1 MAKNMTEGKPLK
13 LILAFMF
20 PVLCG
25 NLFQNFYKETYICN
39 YRVVAIYILLV
50 YDSKYAI

>member
-20 PVLCG
+20 R
-25 NLFQNFYKETYICN
+25 FYAE
-39 YRVVAIYILLV
+39 IYFRIFIIL
-50 YDSKYAI
+50 

>member
-20 PVLCG
+20 PALSH
-25 NLFQNFYKETYICN
+25 LSMMSA
-39 YRVVAIYILLV
+39 VVQPEV
-50 YDSKYAI
+50 PC

>member
-25 NLFQNFYKETYICN
+25 NSISEFL
-39 YRVVAIYILLV
+39 
-50 YDSKYAI
+50 

>member
-25 NLFQNFYKETYICN
+25 NLFQNFYNIVDSMIVGRFLGVDALAELE
-39 YRVVAIYILLV
+39 APLL
-50 YDSKYAI
+50 